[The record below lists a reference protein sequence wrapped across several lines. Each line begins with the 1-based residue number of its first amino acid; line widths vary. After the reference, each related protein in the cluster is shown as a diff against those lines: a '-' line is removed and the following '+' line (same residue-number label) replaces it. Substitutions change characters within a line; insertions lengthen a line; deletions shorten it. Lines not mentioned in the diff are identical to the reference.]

1 MEIRIP
7 QTDSE
12 DWPLTVDWGGERI
25 QRTLYRHGLTHTQ
38 LEIHLVMD
46 EAINEEFH
54 LNDEG

>member
-1 MEIRIP
+1 MCIR
-7 QTDSE
+7 DR
-12 DWPLTVDWGGERI
+12 DWGGERI

-46 EAINEEFH
+46 EAVNEEFH